1 LAVYPN
7 VLSVGSGLGTV
18 TFLTM
23 IFAQLLRLTGN
34 GPARS
39 VRADVTDEPEERAF
53 AEAVP
58 NPGHDG
64 GDPEGS
70 RATPAPNHGP
80 PGYWFVAPPPGSLL
94 PHGAASN
101 GLPLTAVSR
110 TVPAGAGISSHG
122 HVFSLP
128 VSGPWQSTDPR
139 P

>member
-1 LAVYPN
+1 
-7 VLSVGSGLGTV
+7 
-18 TFLTM
+18 M

-64 GDPEGS
+64 GNPSAS
-70 RATPAPNHGP
+70 RSRPASNHAP
-80 PGYWFVAPPPGSLL
+80 PGDWFVAPPPRSPL

-101 GLPLTAVSR
+101 RLPLTAASR
-110 TVPAGAGISSHG
+110 GVAAGAGISSHG